1 MIFCPKD
8 FVFLRS
14 EKLKSFWLS
23 ISEEEMSA
31 MNDVSDAFTASG
43 DCHHS
48 YTQSVF
54 RALSIPECKV
64 VPYFGTF
71 LQDLQNIS
79 SSVPS
84 IIEYTSDGGGSALT
98 VQLL

>member
-1 MIFCPKD
+1 MA
-8 FVFLRS
+8 
-14 EKLKSFWLS
+14 
-23 ISEEEMSA
+23 A
-31 MNDVSDAFTASG
+31 MNDVSDAFTSSG

-48 YTQSVF
+48 YTQSVL
-54 RALSIPECKV
+54 RALSIPDCKV

-84 IIEYTSDGGGSALT
+84 VIEYTSDGGSSLM
-98 VQLL
+98 V